1 MALGAAHATRRT
13 RLGVSACRC
22 GLVRRRRRSSA
33 VPLILCGTTR
43 DHGVHKQ
50 AVQEPALSRLCRA
63 LRTMLTHERERV
75 EG

>member
-33 VPLILCGTTR
+33 VPLILCGTMEETASLR
-43 DHGVHKQ
+43 RRSHHCESTLKTSSPLQ
-50 AVQEPALSRLCRA
+50 ANYPPCPVS
-63 LRTMLTHERERV
+63 
-75 EG
+75 